1 MGTSSPDEPSLAPG
15 DGMLVPSRRDPGDV
29 ASHGGGSD
37 TREHRMESRRAAAV
51 RARPKAPTIRDV
63 ARQAGVSHQ
72 TVSRVINDH
81 PNITPKTR
89 ARVVAA
95 MEQLGFRP
103 SRVARALANGRS
115 GTIGV
120 ISTDNGRY
128 GPPKTLRAIE
138 HAARDAGYFISTVNL
153 RSVGSA
159 QMASALQHLR
169 DQGIDGVVLIAPQA
183 AMLDAFFQLSPD
195 VPFVTVDSAG
205 RGEGHTIAI
214 DQAEGARLATRH
226 LVDLGHTEIAHLSG
240 PVDWLDSNAR
250 VAGWRSVLTEAGLR
264 VREPLVGD
272 WSADA
277 GYAAAARIAEHRDIT
292 AVFASNDDM
301 ALGLLHGFSDLG
313 VRVPD
318 DVSVVG
324 FDDIPEAAHF
334 LPPLTT
340 VRPDF
345 SELGR
350 RCMAMLHDQ
359 LTGRSLVARPP
370 IPPVLSVRASTS
382 APR

>member
-1 MGTSSPDEPSLAPG
+1 MDGLTSTG
-15 DGMLVPSRRDPGDV
+15 
-29 ASHGGGSD
+29 
-37 TREHRMESRRAAAV
+37 AV
-51 RARPKAPTIRDV
+51 RAKAPTIRDV
-63 ARQAGVSHQ
+63 ARRAGVSHQ

-89 ARVVAA
+89 ARVEAA
-95 MEQLGFRP
+95 MALLGYRP

-138 HAARDAGYFISTVNL
+138 GAARDSGYFLSMVNL
-153 RSVGSA
+153 AAVDRDN
-159 QMASALQHLR
+159 MASALGYLA

-183 AMLDAFFQLSPD
+183 AMLDAFYELAPAI
-195 VPFVTVDSAG
+195 PFVTVDSAG
-205 RGEGHTIAI
+205 NGGGHSIAI
-214 DQAEGARLATRH
+214 DQAEGARLAARH
-226 LVDLGHTEIAHLSG
+226 LLELGHRTMTHLSG
-240 PVDWLDSNAR
+240 PADWLDSNAR
-250 VAGWRSVLTEAGLR
+250 LRGWREALAEAGLEAP
-264 VREPLVGD
+264 EPVVGD
-272 WSADA
+272 WSAA
-277 GYAAAARIAEHRDIT
+277 FGYATAREIVRTDVT

-301 ALGLLHGFSDLG
+301 ALGLLHGFLELG

-334 LPPLTT
+334 WPPLTT

-350 RCMAMLHDQ
+350 RCMARLHDQ
-359 LTGRSLVARPP
+359 LLGQDLPQEQP
-370 IPPVLSVRASTS
+370 IPPGLSVRSSTGR
-382 APR
+382 PRR